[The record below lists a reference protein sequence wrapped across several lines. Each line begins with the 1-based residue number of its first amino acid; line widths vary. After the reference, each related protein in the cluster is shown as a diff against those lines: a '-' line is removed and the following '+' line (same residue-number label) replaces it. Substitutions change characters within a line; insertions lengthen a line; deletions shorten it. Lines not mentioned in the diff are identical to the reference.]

1 MNRFLKVAAAVA
13 VGIALAGCS
22 GFDVLNLVAASTAAK
37 ATTGLSYGADP
48 RQKLD
53 VLVPE
58 SARPGAALP
67 VVLFFYGGSWTA
79 GSRTDYR
86 FVGNALVKMGYVAV
100 LADYRLYPQVTFPA
114 FQRDA
119 ALALKWTRENIAGY
133 HGDAS
138 KILVMGHSAGAHV
151 AALLALDPSYA
162 RAAGVPDGTIKGVIG
177 LAGPYAMVPSQI
189 DSVRAA
195 FAGLPDEN
203 VARPVT
209 FVTAAAPPMLLL
221 YGLADKTVGRANAT
235 ELAQLLRAKGRDV
248 TLIEY
253 PDVGHPGIVLAMAP
267 LFKGRAAVLAD
278 TKAFLDRLK

>member
-1 MNRFLKVAAAVA
+1 M
-13 VGIALAGCS
+13 
-22 GFDVLNLVAASTAAK
+22 
-37 ATTGLSYGADP
+37 
-48 RQKLD
+48 
-53 VLVPE
+53 
-58 SARPGAALP
+58 
-67 VVLFFYGGSWTA
+67 VLFFYGGSWTV

-133 HGDAS
+133 HGDAG
-138 KILVMGHSAGAHV
+138 KIFVMGHSAGAHI

-162 RAAGVPDGTIKGVIG
+162 RGAGVPDGTIKGVIG
-177 LAGPYAMVPSQI
+177 MAGPYAMVPSQI

-253 PDVGHPGIVLAMAP
+253 PDVGHPGIVLTMAP

-278 TKAFLDRLK
+278 TKAFVDRLK